1 MSTSFDP
8 QNQAEFDRHATGYD
22 AMHQESIRASGE
34 DPAYFA
40 RYKRVCLERLL
51 GPRFAE
57 PVLDFGCGIGN
68 LTTELVGSFPRVEGW
83 DPSAAC
89 VEIARARSPGATFHG
104 DLGAIPRGRFGA
116 AVVAN
121 VLHHVKPAERPELLR
136 TVASL
141 LAPGGRLVVFEHN
154 PLNPV
159 TRKAVADCPFD
170 EDAELLYPWTVTGLL
185 RDAGL
190 AEVDLR
196 YIVFFPRALAA
207 LRPLEPK
214 LSRLPAGA
222 QVMAVGVR
230 R

>member
-1 MSTSFDP
+1 M
-8 QNQAEFDRHATGYD
+8 
-22 AMHQESIRASGE
+22 
-34 DPAYFA
+34 
-40 RYKRVCLERLL
+40 
-51 GPRFAE
+51 
-57 PVLDFGCGIGN
+57 
-68 LTTELVGSFPRVEGW
+68 
-83 DPSAAC
+83 
-89 VEIARARSPGATFHG
+89 
-104 DLGAIPRGRFGA
+104 
-116 AVVAN
+116 
-121 VLHHVKPAERPELLR
+121 
-136 TVASL
+136 
-141 LAPGGRLVVFEHN
+141 VFEHN

-190 AEVDLR
+190 AEVALR